1 MPLPEPLLS
10 RLGVPV
16 RRSLSDLARVMGA
29 SLAQLSRGD
38 PGVAR
43 VAGYAADLLDG
54 TATGTAE
61 LTDPVAWA
69 RALELARR
77 IGEEDGE
84 PAWSVEALAERL
96 GPWGLEVRADA
107 ARGFSEALVELGAED
122 WHRRGGWVEVR
133 RRAEG
138 VLR

>member
-1 MPLPEPLLS
+1 M
-10 RLGVPV
+10 
-16 RRSLSDLARVMGA
+16 SDLARLMGA
-29 SLAQLSRGD
+29 SLAQVSRGD

-61 LTDPVAWA
+61 LTDPGAWG

-84 PAWSVEALAERL
+84 PMWSVEALAELL
-96 GPWGLEVRADA
+96 GTWGLEMRPEA
-107 ARGFSEALVELGAED
+107 ARELAEHLVGLGAED
-122 WHRRGGWVEVR
+122 WHRRGGWAEVHR
-133 RRAEG
+133 RVAG